1 LVEPSSCFDSSEVEK
16 AAEGHTDEVAH
27 PFWGSTRE
35 EAHGDGSSTVAVT
48 IRVERGIGA
57 RS

>member
-1 LVEPSSCFDSSEVEK
+1 VEK

-27 PFWGSTRE
+27 PFWGSMRE
-35 EAHGDGSSTVAVT
+35 EAHGDGSSTVAAT
-48 IRVERGIGA
+48 IRMERGIGA